1 MGCTNGACTV
11 PNTVIRLVLA
21 SSPQAQVI
29 VSSVLP
35 SKSVSP
41 PYPFHRAIGS
51 RNSMPASSAIC
62 ASFRLFSQ
70 EASQRSGT
78 FVTAMPPEQLGEK
91 IPSLSLRSEEHTSEL
106 QSPVH

>member
-1 MGCTNGACTV
+1 M
-11 PNTVIRLVLA
+11 RLVLA

-51 RNSMPASSAIC
+51 RNSIPASSAIC
-62 ASFRLFSQ
+62 ASFKLFSH
-70 EASQRSGT
+70 EASHRSGT
-78 FVTAMPPEQLGEK
+78 LVTAMPLEQLGEK
-91 IPSLSLRSEEHTSEL
+91 MPSLSVLSLNIVVRGGLCGKDMNLPRCT
-106 QSPVH
+106 